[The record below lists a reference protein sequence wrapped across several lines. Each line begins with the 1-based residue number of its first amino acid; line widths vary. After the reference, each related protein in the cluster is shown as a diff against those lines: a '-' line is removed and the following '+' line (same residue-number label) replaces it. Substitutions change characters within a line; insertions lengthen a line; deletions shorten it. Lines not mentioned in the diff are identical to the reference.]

1 MQKLVGAA
9 TALAVVALAG
19 GVPAT
24 AEADEFR
31 LTFQST
37 WPSADPHQT
46 NFVRW
51 AEQVAKNTGGRVQIE
66 TLPAGSVVPAFEVLD
81 AIHDQVIDGG
91 HSWTGY
97 WVGKNRASVMV
108 SSGPAGPFGMD
119 SFDYWGWIWIG
130 GGLEAAN
137 EFFQNDLDANVFWMP
152 AGSSG
157 PQSLGWF
164 NVELQSMAD
173 MQGLRY
179 RIPGIPGEMYGEM
192 GVSVIT
198 LPGGEIVPAGE
209 RGVIDAGEYVNPY
222 HDEALGF
229 HDVWQYHFAP
239 AYHETVTVMDVV
251 FNKDVWDSIPEDLQN
266 IITVT
271 TQAHYMWWENHKP
284 YNNRSPCSGWPT
296 RVWSSGA
303 RPTTSSRRRST
314 PGTASWPRST
324 PTTRPSS
331 GSPTRSSNG
340 RRTTWWRGASSSR
353 TGRPSPTSTG
363 RRAGWSSRARSST
376 SSTRRPPTTTCSGGV
391 APDRRGRAGGS
402 RAAAVPPAGAGVPS
416 QRPSRPRRV
425 TRHVA

>member
-19 GVPAT
+19 GVPVT
-24 AEADEFR
+24 AEAQEFR

-37 WPSADPHQT
+37 WPAADPHQT

-51 AEQVAKNTGGRVQIE
+51 AEQIEKNTGGRVVIE
-66 TLPAGSVVPAFEVLD
+66 TLPAGAVVPAFEVLD

-137 EFFQNDLDANVFWMP
+137 EFLQNDLDANVYWMP

-164 NVELQSMAD
+164 NVELQSMDD
-173 MQGLRY
+173 MAGLRY

-229 HDVWQYHFAP
+229 DDVWRYHFAP
-239 AYHETVTVMDVV
+239 AYHETVTVMDVI
-251 FNKDVWDSIPEDLQN
+251 FNRDIWDSIPEDLQN

-271 TQAHYMWWENHKP
+271 TQAHFMWWENHKP
-284 YNNRSPCSGWPT
+284 YQNRLAMQRLAEKG
-296 RVWSSGA
+296 VEF
-303 RPTTSSRRRST
+303 
-314 PGTASWPRST
+314 
-324 PTTRPSS
+324 
-331 GSPTRSSNG
+331 
-340 RRTTWWRGASSSR
+340 RRTPDDILEQSLEAWHRIMAEEYANNPAFKKLADTQLEWASHNVVA
-353 TGRPSPTSTG
+353 
-363 RRAGWSSRARSST
+363 RRILEPDWKAIADVYWA
-376 SSTRRPPTTTCSGGV
+376 PGGLV
-391 APDRRGRAGGS
+391 EQGEIFDFEYEAPADYDVFRQGGGS
-402 RAAAVPPAGAGVPS
+402 
-416 QRPSRPRRV
+416 
-425 TRHVA
+425 